1 MTSLAEVYMPL
12 ATFSLTSC
20 SNSDV
25 KETFT
30 CSPPKSGGKILAY
43 ITRNNNIRYHLRLH
57 HEISLKSGKYH
68 FRISGASLLF
78 KASPRYGKIASLFLA
93 RVLETS

>member
-1 MTSLAEVYMPL
+1 
-12 ATFSLTSC
+12 
-20 SNSDV
+20 
-25 KETFT
+25 
-30 CSPPKSGGKILAY
+30 
-43 ITRNNNIRYHLRLH
+43 
-57 HEISLKSGKYH
+57 LKSGKYH